1 MDYYLLFFG
10 IVVLVLFLAGVFF
23 TISEFKEMSDH
34 PDDYKKSKDKINL
47 N

>member
-10 IVVLVLFLAGVFF
+10 ILVLILFLVGVFL

-34 PDDYKKSKDKINL
+34 PDDYRKSQDKVSIK
-47 N
+47 